1 MHANALTQSSPIG
14 GANLRASLAAASAVG
29 GLAFIAI
36 GSALPW
42 LTLFRGLQAQPGFLL
57 DGGKLAGVAIA
68 SAALLLVA
76 ARIGGGRV
84 LRPLAIVGS
93 LGIVFD
99 SLLVDSRIAA
109 YMADPG
115 PAGPLT
121 QPTTGPGPLVMAIGG
136 TFLFMAAVSA
146 PVDVRRLARI
156 DVTRLILGGALF
168 AAGWIHLLLTPEH
181 LDRSTI
187 LGSGFF
193 VAGIV
198 QVVLAA
204 LVVARP
210 RDSILYL
217 IVATNVALIAIYA
230 TAVMIGLPFGV
241 EEHEATGLVLGN
253 GEPVD
258 IFGALTT
265 IAQVAGVVV
274 AMILFGRSAPAHD
287 GASDRSDA

>member
-1 MHANALTQSSPIG
+1 MYANALTQSSVIRHATP
-14 GANLRASLAAASAVG
+14 RASLAAASAVG
-29 GLAFIAI
+29 GLALIAL

-68 SAALLLVA
+68 SAGLLLVA
-76 ARIGGGRV
+76 ARIGGGRI
-84 LRPLAIVGS
+84 LRALAIVGS
-93 LGIVFD
+93 AGIMFD
-99 SLLVDSRIAA
+99 SLLVASRIAA
-109 YMADPG
+109 YVADPG

-136 TFLFMAAVSA
+136 AFLLIAAVSA
-146 PVDVRRLARI
+146 PLAVRRLTRT
-156 DVTRLILGGALF
+156 DVTRLVLGGVLF

-181 LDRSTI
+181 LNESTI

-230 TAVMIGLPFGV
+230 NAVMIGLPFGAG
-241 EEHEATGLVLGN
+241 EHQAAGLVLGT

-265 IAQVAGVVV
+265 IAQVAGFLV
-274 AMILFGRSAPAHD
+274 AVILLGRSTPAHD
-287 GASDRSDA
+287 RASDRADA